1 MLCISVIPCFALKS
15 KLNTMKYIKLSNRL
29 RALADLIDNGAA
41 VVDIGSDHGHLPV
54 YLAQSRKTARIIAS
68 DISAASL
75 SAARRF
81 AKEYNVTES
90 ITFMVAPGLD
100 AITASDVDTIVIA
113 GLGGETILQILEN
126 APWTKNGA
134 VRLILQPQSKIDLLC
149 RFLYNNGYE
158 IKETKSVV
166 DKGKSYTIIVV
177 M

>member
-1 MLCISVIPCFALKS
+1 MRYL
-15 KLNTMKYIKLSNRL
+15 KLSKRL
-29 RALADLIDNGAA
+29 RALADFIDADAA
-41 VVDIGSDHGHLPV
+41 VADIGADHGYLAI
-54 YLAQSRKTARIIAS
+54 YLAQNCKVARIIAS

-81 AKEYNVTES
+81 ADEFKVTQS
-90 ITFMVAPGLD
+90 ITFMVTQGLD
-100 AITASDVDTIVIA
+100 GITEADADTIVIA
-113 GLGGETILQILEN
+113 GMGGETILQILVN
-126 APWTKNGA
+126 APWTKNKA
-134 VRLILQPQSKIDLLC
+134 IKLILQPQSKIDLLC